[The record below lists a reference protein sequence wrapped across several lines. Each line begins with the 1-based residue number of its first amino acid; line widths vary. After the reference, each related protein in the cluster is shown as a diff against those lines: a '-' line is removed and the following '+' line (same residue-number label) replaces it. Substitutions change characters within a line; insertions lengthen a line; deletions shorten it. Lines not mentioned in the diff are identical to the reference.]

1 MISEKEVLESLD
13 RLGEKLLLLREEND
27 KQKLEIERLENENKG
42 VSDIENK
49 LKEELKEAKIKY
61 GKALSV
67 IRYVVENTIEGKY
80 EPLIEKLENENRALG
95 ERCIQ
100 LQKDKGDLVD
110 KVREMKADT
119 ERLKASVDAK
129 DKSLEA
135 INNRLK
141 SFSKESSELDID
153 SMITRIH
160 NNDVKD
166 SEVDAKLKEIRNER
180 FTIQYEWGRATKE
193 TEKKFVDFVK
203 RLWEDF
209 AVIGNYKVLNKIA
222 DVKGD
227 LDDNTLNTFIR
238 FLLDKKLI
246 ERRDNGETVST
257 ADLEKVVE
265 VITKVC

>member
-13 RLGEKLLLLREEND
+13 RLGEKLLIVREENN
-27 KQKLEIERLENENKG
+27 KQRLEIERLENKNN
-42 VSDIENK
+42 DIS
-49 LKEELKEAKIKY
+49 EELEQARVKY
-61 GKALSV
+61 DKALSV
-67 IRYVVENTIEGKY
+67 IRYVVENTIEGHY
-80 EPLIEKLENENRALG
+80 EPLVKKLEDENKAIG

-110 KVREMKADT
+110 KVKEMKADA

-160 NNDVKD
+160 NNDVKH

-203 RLWEDF
+203 RLWNDY

-222 DVKGD
+222 EVKGD

-238 FLLDKKLI
+238 FLLDRKLI

-257 ADLEKVVE
+257 AELEKVVD

>member
-13 RLGEKLLLLREEND
+13 HLGEKLLLVREENN
-27 KQKLEIERLENENKG
+27 KQRLEIERLENENKEI
-42 VSDIENK
+42 S
-49 LKEELKEAKIKY
+49 EELKQARVKY
-61 GKALSV
+61 GKAMSV
-67 IRYVVENTIEGKY
+67 IRYVVENTIEGHY
-80 EPLIEKLENENRALG
+80 EPLVKKLEDENKALG

-100 LQKDKGDLVD
+100 LQRDKGDLVD
-110 KVREMKADT
+110 KVKEMKADT
-119 ERLKASVDAK
+119 EKLKASVDAK

-153 SMITRIH
+153 SMITKIH
-160 NNDVKD
+160 NNDVKH

-180 FTIQYEWGRATKE
+180 FTTQYEWGRATKE
-193 TEKKFVDFVK
+193 TEKRFVDFVK
-203 RLWEDF
+203 RLWDDY

-238 FLLDKKLI
+238 FLLDRKLI

-257 ADLEKVVE
+257 AELEKVVD

>member
-27 KQKLEIERLENENKG
+27 KQKLEIERLENDNK
-42 VSDIENK
+42 E
-49 LKEELKEAKIKY
+49 LKEELRKAKVQY

-80 EPLIEKLENENRALG
+80 EPLVEKLENENIALG

-110 KVREMKADT
+110 KVRVMKADT

-166 SEVDAKLKEIRNER
+166 SEVDAKLKEIKNER

-238 FLLDKKLI
+238 FLLDRKLI

-257 ADLEKVVE
+257 AELEKVVD